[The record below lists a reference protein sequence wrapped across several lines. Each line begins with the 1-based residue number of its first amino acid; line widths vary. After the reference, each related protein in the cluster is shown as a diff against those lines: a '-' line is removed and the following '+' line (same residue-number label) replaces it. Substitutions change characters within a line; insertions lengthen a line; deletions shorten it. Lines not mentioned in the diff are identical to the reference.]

1 MSITPSP
8 SVWRAAGETLA
19 KHAKSSPKDI
29 RSPAVPP
36 PARVPA
42 KHRAKLLPSLI
53 RTGSFD
59 GSDSGYAFLPLR
71 QLPRFAGSIRPDHS
85 NFQDL
90 DFDRYAYL
98 ARYPPYN
105 TAALCR
111 RANLPPAGAG
121 ARGRGPAGL
130 ATGAIIGPPGR
141 H

>member
-1 MSITPSP
+1 MSVTPSP
-8 SVWRAAGETLA
+8 SVWRAAGETPA

-53 RTGSFD
+53 RTGSLD

-90 DFDRYAYL
+90 SFDRYAYF
-98 ARYPPYN
+98 ARFPPYN
-105 TAALCR
+105 TAALWR
-111 RANLPPAGAG
+111 RAGLPPARAGPGAL
-121 ARGRGPAGL
+121 APAGL
-130 ATGAIIGPPGR
+130 AAGAIIGPPGR